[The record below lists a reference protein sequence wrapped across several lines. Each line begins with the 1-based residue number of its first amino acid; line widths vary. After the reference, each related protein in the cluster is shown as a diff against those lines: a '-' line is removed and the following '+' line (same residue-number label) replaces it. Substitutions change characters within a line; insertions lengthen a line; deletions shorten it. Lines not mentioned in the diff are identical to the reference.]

1 MYGKIISI
9 DIKSKETEIVAMG
22 VRNSQGLYYDQNS
35 DIILFTDHGPKGGD
49 EININFSPDNE
60 VIENYGWP
68 ISSYGEE
75 YDGKTRE
82 GSPFYKSHVDYGFIE
97 PLKYFTKAIAPSE
110 IVSLGDNRYIMGAMK
125 DKSIYT
131 FEISDRSI
139 VNLKRVEIGERVR
152 DVIFNGKDIYLF
164 LEDTASIGIINYK

>member
-1 MYGKIISI
+1 MLFRSGEHYG
-9 DIKSKETEIVAMG
+9 
-22 VRNSQGLYYDQNS
+22 
-35 DIILFTDHGPKGGD
+35 
-49 EININFSPDNE
+49 
-60 VIENYGWP
+60 
-68 ISSYGEE
+68 
-75 YDGKTRE
+75 GKTAEKNKRKYE
-82 GSPFYKSHVDYGFIE
+82 KYPLRKSHKKYGFIE